1 MLAIDAAAYRSPW
14 RDVHPAVKGTLF
26 GGLLLCALVLPAWP
40 GAVITAAAAL
50 AVAFGPAGVDPRA
63 FARAAW
69 APLLFVLTGSVALLF
84 SVGAPDGAATGPALG
99 PVAWDPDGLARA
111 AEIVARATAAL
122 MCQLLFAF
130 TTPLADLLPRLTRIG
145 LPTALVEMV
154 ALIYRML
161 FVTLDTAR
169 RIGTGQ
175 AGRLGYASRRA
186 WIRSVGSLGAALFIR
201 SYDRAQR
208 MQRGLECRGYTGELT
223 VLVDDLPLRPRAVLA
238 AAAVPVL
245 VATSTLVLGAWL

>member
-1 MLAIDAAAYRSPW
+1 MLAIDAAAYKSPW

-26 GGLLLCALVLPAWP
+26 GGLLLCALVLPTWP
-40 GAVITAAAAL
+40 GAAITAATAL
-50 AVAFGPAGVDPRA
+50 VVAFGPAGVEPRA
-63 FARAAW
+63 FVRAAW
-69 APLLFVLTGSVALLF
+69 APLLFILTGSVTLLF
-84 SVGAPDGAATGPALG
+84 SVGVSGDAATGPAWG
-99 PVAWDPDGLARA
+99 PVAWDPDGLERA
-111 AEIVARATAAL
+111 ANIVGRASTAL
-122 MCQLLFAF
+122 ICQLLFAL

-145 LPTALVEMV
+145 LPTAVVEMI

-223 VLVDDLPLRPRAVLA
+223 VLVDPLPLRPRALLA
-238 AAAVPVL
+238 AATVPIL
-245 VATSTLVLGAWL
+245 VATATIGLGVWL